1 MINLNHYGSFIMHQM
16 CFIGAAHKP
25 YITQSAV
32 AAHVKSFENFCNLKL
47 FKDKGRIVY
56 LADEGKTL
64 YDYAA
69 KIFKREKEIESWN
82 TNFLRDTNVSLMS

>member
-1 MINLNHYGSFIMHQM
+1 M
-16 CFIGAAHKP
+16 CFTEGAYKR
-25 YITQSAV
+25 YITHSAV

-47 FKDKGRIVY
+47 FKNKGRTVY
-56 LADEGKTL
+56 LADDEKTL

-69 KIFKREKEIESWN
+69 KIFKREKKLESWK